1 MQLITLNRQTLGDLC
16 SSGIGVGWK
25 HAQFEALNVK
35 WPPSKGWIKRLTG
48 KQISLEDYLRVK
60 NLGHILTE
68 DVQKMKATGWRLRK
82 VKYIKALPQPLDY
95 QI

>member
-25 HAQFEALNVK
+25 QSQMEALGIK
-35 WPPSKGWIKRLTG
+35 WPPRKGWIKKLTG
-48 KQISLEDYLRVK
+48 KQISMDDFSRVR
-60 NLGHILTE
+60 NLGHFQTE
-68 DVQKMKATGWRLRK
+68 DIARMKATGWTIRK

>member
-1 MQLITLNRQTLGDLC
+1 MQTITLNRQTLGDLC
-16 SSGIGVGWK
+16 ASGIGVGWK

-48 KQISLEDYLRVK
+48 KKISLEDYLRVK

-68 DVQKMKATGWRLRK
+68 DIEKMRATGWRLRK
-82 VKYIKALPQPLDY
+82 VKYIKTPEELTDY